1 MTSQYT
7 LWKQEE
13 AKYFDKNTLI
23 DFLENFDLEFD
34 IYNFEKAEKKSVSLT
49 VKNEQ

>member
-1 MTSQYT
+1 MIKNTFLLLPEDFSFRKLTSQYT

-23 DFLENFDLEFD
+23 DFLEK
-34 IYNFEKAEKKSVSLT
+34 ILT
-49 VKNEQ
+49 RNLYL